1 MSFDLNSVYT
11 QLGSSVQNLET
22 DLSNFAQTMNPNSQ
36 TDMIKLQQM
45 MQKWTIATEMQSNTL
60 KTISEGIKST
70 VGNIR

>member
-11 QLGSSVQNLET
+11 QLGNSVQNLET

-45 MQKWTIATEMQSNTL
+45 LQKWTIATEMQSNTL
-60 KTISEGIKST
+60 KTISDGIKST